1 MKPPPRQLE
10 NLPETSPKPLRTALR
25 ALSALCDQAIEDA
38 AKADAVNDEAA
49 FKEACKRL
57 AKIREVASLLHP

>member
-1 MKPPPRQLE
+1 MSKTTAQDR
-10 NLPETSPKPLRTALR
+10 KTALS

-38 AKADAVNDEAA
+38 AKADAVNDEAT

-57 AKIREVASLLHP
+57 AKIREVALLLHGA